1 MSYHIE
7 DTFILVVAYY
17 ECSDFVDQLIGISSL
32 YHFILHKWKKLYNKI
47 GLRNMFE
54 CKYYCSYF
62 NQHGYV

>member
-32 YHFILHKWKKLYNKI
+32 YHFILHK
-47 GLRNMFE
+47 
-54 CKYYCSYF
+54 
-62 NQHGYV
+62 